1 MLISATQ
8 HAANQQNA
16 RLSTG
21 PRTPAGKTAVRL
33 NALKYGLRARD
44 LLLPGEDPA
53 EYQQLWDDLES
64 DWQPQN
70 RTERLHLEQM
80 ATSQWLLA
88 RMARGERLIYEAD
101 LPLEKQLALLR
112 EVSTQRA
119 RLERSFT
126 SAMHALEQLQK
137 QPAAHS
143 QAKPAAK
150 DSSPFELHRYNMSE
164 STADHPALCA
174 PTPADTR

>member
-1 MLISATQ
+1 
-8 HAANQQNA
+8 
-16 RLSTG
+16 
-21 PRTPAGKTAVRL
+21 VRL

-119 RLERSFT
+119 RLERSFA

-137 QPAAHS
+137 APKSRPKEKPAPHVSSPDEHNTYRMSAPLADQTVLCTPAA
-143 QAKPAAK
+143 
-150 DSSPFELHRYNMSE
+150 
-164 STADHPALCA
+164 
-174 PTPADTR
+174 ADTR

>member
-112 EVSTQRA
+112 EVSTQRT
-119 RLERSFT
+119 RLERSFA

-137 QPAAHS
+137 APKSRPKEKPAPHVSSPDEHNTYRMSAPLADQTVLCTPAA
-143 QAKPAAK
+143 
-150 DSSPFELHRYNMSE
+150 
-164 STADHPALCA
+164 
-174 PTPADTR
+174 ADTR